1 MSESKNKGLFLVL
14 SGPSGVGKTS
24 FIERV
29 LLEYPQ
35 FQKLLSYTT
44 RTPRGSEEQGKN
56 YNFTSKK
63 EFEEMKERKAFIEWA
78 EVYGDFY
85 ATGFEQVY
93 QAWDSHRSI
102 IKDLDIQ
109 GGKSIKKAFPHAV
122 TIFIYPPSLFELKN
136 RLSKRGTEGEEA
148 LDKRLKEAENE
159 MSEGQFY
166 DFKIVNNEFEEAWL
180 ELKKIIESL

>member
-1 MSESKNKGLFLVL
+1 MSESRNKGLFLVL

-29 LLEYPQ
+29 LQEYPQ

-44 RTPRGSEEQGKN
+44 RAPRANEKQGQN
-56 YNFTSKK
+56 YNFISGK
-63 EFEEMKERKAFIEWA
+63 EFGEMKEEKAFVEWA

-85 ATGFEQVY
+85 ATGFKQVY
-93 QAWDSHRSI
+93 QAWDSKKSI

-109 GGKSIKKAFPHAV
+109 GGRSIKKTFPHAV
-122 TIFIYPPSLFELKN
+122 TIFIYPPSLFELKK
-136 RLSKRGTEGEEA
+136 RLSRRGTEGKEA
-148 LDKRLKEAENE
+148 LDKRLTEAENE
-159 MSEGQFY
+159 ISEGQFY
-166 DFKIVNNEFEEAWL
+166 DFKIVNNNFEEAWL